1 MKWKDVKNS
10 DGFKNI
16 SFMGIATIGGN
27 AISGLFWLYLGNLM
41 GEENY
46 GEIAFLLS
54 IGGITMSI
62 VIWGSEKALM
72 VYTAKG
78 LNIQPPIYIISIITT
93 GIGAIILFVIFNNI
107 GLSFYV
113 LGGVIAQLAVAELL
127 GRKQFKQYSKFFMLQ
142 KILFVTVAL
151 GLYFVLGPTG
161 ILLGFGF
168 SCLIYAQRIYKTIK
182 ETEIDFGLIK
192 KKSEFIINNYIVD
205 LSGQVGNQ
213 IDRLLI
219 GPIFGFVLL
228 GNYFLAIQILNVL
241 VILPEV
247 VAQYTIPQDASG
259 NSTKKIKIL
268 TVGTAVGLAIIAIF
282 TAPILL
288 PILFPEYEEAV
299 LLVPIIAVTIIPITI
314 SYQYISKFLGA
325 EKTRIVLIS
334 YFIEIIILIPG
345 IIILGEL
352 MGIIGLGIIFVFST
366 VAKAIFLAIMDNFL
380 KYQNISKTD

>member
-46 GEIAFLLS
+46 GEIAFLLA

-142 KILFVTVAL
+142 KILFVTVSL

-299 LLVPIIAVTIIPITI
+299 LLVPIISVTIIPITI

>member
-1 MKWKDVKNS
+1 MKWEDVKNS
-10 DGFKNI
+10 EGFKNI
-16 SFMGIATIGGN
+16 SFMGIANIGGT

-93 GIGAIILFVIFNNI
+93 GIGTIILFVIFNNI

-151 GLYFVLGPTG
+151 GLYFVLGPIG

-219 GPIFGFVLL
+219 GPIFGFALL

-247 VAQYTIPQDASG
+247 VAQYTIPHDASG

-268 TVGTAVGLAIIAIF
+268 TVGTAIGLAIIVIF

-288 PILFPEYEEAV
+288 PTLFPEYEEAV
-299 LLVPIIAVTIIPITI
+299 LLVPIIAVAIIPITI
-314 SYQYISKFLGA
+314 SYQYISKFLGS

-345 IIILGEL
+345 IIILGEM
-352 MGIIGLGIIFVFST
+352 MGIIGLGIIFVFAT
-366 VAKAIFLAIMDNFL
+366 IAKAIFLAIMDNFL
-380 KYQNISKTD
+380 KYQNISKND

>member
-10 DGFKNI
+10 EGFKNI
-16 SFMGIATIGGN
+16 SFMGIVTIGGN

-142 KILFVTVAL
+142 KILFVTVSL
-151 GLYFVLGPTG
+151 GLYFVLGPIG

-205 LSGQVGNQ
+205 LSGQLNQ

-219 GPIFGFVLL
+219 APIFGFVLL
-228 GNYFLAIQILNVL
+228 GNYFLAIQILNIL

-247 VAQYTIPQDASG
+247 VAQYTLPHDASG

-299 LLVPIIAVTIIPITI
+299 LLVPIIAVAIIPITI

-325 EKTRIVLIS
+325 EKTRIVLTAHL
-334 YFIEIIILIPG
+334 IEIIILLPG

-352 MGIIGLGIIFVFST
+352 MGIIGLGIIFVFSA

>member
-10 DGFKNI
+10 EGFKNI
-16 SFMGIATIGGN
+16 SFMGIVNIGGN

-62 VIWGSEKALM
+62 VILGSEKALM

-142 KILFVTVAL
+142 KILFVTVSL
-151 GLYFVLGPTG
+151 GLYFVLGPIG

-192 KKSEFIINNYIVD
+192 KKSGFIINNYLVD
-205 LSGQVGNQ
+205 LTGHFGYQV
-213 IDRLLI
+213 DRLLI

-228 GNYFLAIQILNVL
+228 GNYFLAMQVL
-241 VILPEV
+241 EMIAILPEV
-247 VAQYTIPQDASG
+247 VIQYTIPHDASG
-259 NSTKKIKIL
+259 SSTKKIKIL
-268 TVGTAVGLAIIAIF
+268 TVVASIGLAIIVIF

-299 LLVPIIAVTIIPITI
+299 LLVPIIAVAIIPITI

-352 MGIIGLGIIFVFST
+352 MGIIGLGIIFVFAT
-366 VAKAIFLAIMDNFL
+366 TAKAIFLAIMDNFL

>member
-10 DGFKNI
+10 EGFKNI

-93 GIGAIILFVIFNNI
+93 GIGTIILFVIFNNI

-142 KILFVTVAL
+142 KILFVTVSL
-151 GLYFVLGPTG
+151 GLYFVLGPIG

-192 KKSEFIINNYIVD
+192 KKSEFILIMKF
-205 LSGQVGNQ
+205 
-213 IDRLLI
+213 LLI
-219 GPIFGFVLL
+219 
-228 GNYFLAIQILNVL
+228 Y
-241 VILPEV
+241 
-247 VAQYTIPQDASG
+247 
-259 NSTKKIKIL
+259 
-268 TVGTAVGLAIIAIF
+268 
-282 TAPILL
+282 
-288 PILFPEYEEAV
+288 
-299 LLVPIIAVTIIPITI
+299 
-314 SYQYISKFLGA
+314 
-325 EKTRIVLIS
+325 
-334 YFIEIIILIPG
+334 
-345 IIILGEL
+345 
-352 MGIIGLGIIFVFST
+352 
-366 VAKAIFLAIMDNFL
+366 
-380 KYQNISKTD
+380 

>member
-46 GEIAFLLS
+46 GEIAFLLA

-142 KILFVTVAL
+142 KILFVTVSL

-299 LLVPIIAVTIIPITI
+299 LLVPIIAVAIIPITI

>member
-10 DGFKNI
+10 EGFKNI
-16 SFMGIATIGGN
+16 SFMGIAYIGGN

-93 GIGAIILFVIFNNI
+93 GTGAIILYVMFNSF
-107 GLSFYV
+107 GLSFFV
-113 LGGVIAQLAVAELL
+113 LGGVIANLAVAELL
-127 GRKQFKQYSKFFMLQ
+127 GRKQFTKYSKFFISQ
-142 KILFVTVAL
+142 KILFVVVAL
-151 GLYFVLGPTG
+151 GLYFILGPHG
-161 ILLGFGF
+161 VLLGFGV
-168 SCLIYAQRIYKTIK
+168 SCLIYAPRIYKTIK

-192 KKSEFIINNYIVD
+192 KKSGFIINNYLVD
-205 LSGQVGNQ
+205 LTGHFGYQV
-213 IDRLLI
+213 DRLLI

-228 GNYFLAIQILNVL
+228 GNYFLALQILNIL
-241 VILPEV
+241 IILPEV
-247 VAQYTIPQDASG
+247 VAQYTIPHDASG

-299 LLVPIIAVTIIPITI
+299 LLVPIIAVAIIPITI

-325 EKTRIVLIS
+325 EKTRIILVS
-334 YFIEIIILIPG
+334 YLIEIIILIPG

>member
-10 DGFKNI
+10 EGFKNI
-16 SFMGIATIGGN
+16 SFMGIVNIGGN

-46 GEIAFLLS
+46 GEIAFLLA

-113 LGGVIAQLAVAELL
+113 LGGVIAQLTVAELL

-142 KILFVTVAL
+142 KILFVTVSL

-192 KKSEFIINNYIVD
+192 KKSGFIINNYIVD

-213 IDRLLI
+213 VDRLLI
-219 GPIFGFVLL
+219 GPIFGFALL
-228 GNYFLAIQILNVL
+228 GNYYLAIQILNIL

-247 VAQYTIPQDASG
+247 VNQYTIPHDASG

-268 TVGTAVGLAIIAIF
+268 TIVASIGLAIIAIF

-299 LLVPIIAVTIIPITI
+299 LLIPIISVSIIPITI
-314 SYQYISKFLGA
+314 SYQYISKFLGT
-325 EKTRIVLIS
+325 EKTRILLIS

-352 MGIIGLGIIFVFST
+352 MGIIGLGIIFVVST
-366 VAKAIFLAIMDNFL
+366 IAKATFLCIIDNFL
-380 KYQNISKTD
+380 KYQNISKND

>member
-10 DGFKNI
+10 EGFKNI
-16 SFMGIATIGGN
+16 SFMGIAYIGGN

-93 GIGAIILFVIFNNI
+93 GIGTIILFVIFNNI

-127 GRKQFKQYSKFFMLQ
+127 GRKQFKQYSKFFLLQ
-142 KILFVTVAL
+142 KILFVTVSL
-151 GLYFVLGPTG
+151 GLYFVLGPIG

-205 LSGQVGNQ
+205 LSGQLNQ

-219 GPIFGFVLL
+219 APIFGFVLL
-228 GNYFLAIQILNVL
+228 GNYFLAIQILNIL

-247 VAQYTIPQDASG
+247 VAQYTLPHDASG

-282 TAPILL
+282 TAPSLL

-299 LLVPIIAVTIIPITI
+299 LLVPIIAVAIIPITI

-325 EKTRIVLIS
+325 EKTRIVLTAHL
-334 YFIEIIILIPG
+334 IEIIILLPG

-352 MGIIGLGIIFVFST
+352 MGIIGLGIIFLFSAI
-366 VAKAIFLAIMDNFL
+366 AKTIFLTIMDNFL
-380 KYQNISKTD
+380 KYQNISKND